1 MQDHITF
8 ALPKGKLAEE
18 TLSLLEKL
26 NIVEKGC
33 IDFNSR
39 KLIFE
44 DSKNKIKFILIRN
57 MDVTT
62 YVEYGAC
69 DLGVVGK
76 DIIMETKADVYEL
89 LDLGFGF
96 CRMCVAAPKDF
107 DVTYYHDMR
116 VATKFVNI
124 AKNFFQ
130 GKGIFIEVIKLYG
143 SIEIAPLLKLSDVIV
158 DLVSTGETLRKNGL
172 KEIETIMD
180 STARLIANKNLL
192 KYKHSRLKKIINT
205 LEESL

>member
-1 MQDHITF
+1 MDCITI
-8 ALPKGKLAEE
+8 ALPKGRLAED
-18 TLSLLEKL
+18 TVNLMAKL
-26 NIVEKGC
+26 NIVDSGC

-57 MDVTT
+57 MDVPT

-76 DIIMETKADVYEL
+76 DIVVESGADVYEL

-96 CRMCVAAPKDF
+96 CRMCVAAPNDF
-107 DVTYYHDMR
+107 DAKYYHDMR
-116 VATKFVNI
+116 IATKFVNI

-130 GKGIFIEVIKLYG
+130 SKGIFIEVIKLYG
-143 SIEIAPLLKLSDVIV
+143 SIEIAPLLNLSDLIV
-158 DLVSTGETLRKNGL
+158 DLVSTGETLKKNGL
-172 KEIETIMD
+172 REVETIMS
-180 STARLIANKNLL
+180 STARLISNKNLL
-192 KYKHSRLKKIINT
+192 KYKYHRLKEIIDILGKNI
-205 LEESL
+205 

>member
-1 MQDHITF
+1 MDSITI
-8 ALPKGKLAEE
+8 ALPKGRLAED
-18 TLSLLEKL
+18 TVNLMAKL
-26 NIVEKGC
+26 NIVESGC

-57 MDVTT
+57 MDVPT

-76 DIIMETKADVYEL
+76 DIVEESGADVYEL

-96 CRMCVAAPKDF
+96 CRMCVAAPNDF
-107 DVTYYHDMR
+107 DAKYYHDMR

-130 GKGIFIEVIKLYG
+130 SKGIFIEVIKLYG
-143 SIEIAPLLKLSDVIV
+143 SIEIAPLLNLSDLIV
-158 DLVSTGETLRKNGL
+158 DLVSTGETLKKNGL
-172 KEIETIMD
+172 REVETIMS
-180 STARLIANKNLL
+180 STARLISNKSLL
-192 KYKHSRLKKIINT
+192 KYKYHRLKEIIDILGKNI
-205 LEESL
+205 

>member
-1 MQDHITF
+1 MDSITI
-8 ALPKGKLAEE
+8 ALPKGRLAED
-18 TLSLLEKL
+18 TINLMAKL
-26 NIVEKGC
+26 NIVESGC

-44 DSKNKIKFILIRN
+44 DLKNKIKFILIRN
-57 MDVTT
+57 MDVPT

-76 DIIMETKADVYEL
+76 DIVEESGADVYEL

-96 CRMCVAAPKDF
+96 CRMCVAAPNDF
-107 DVTYYHDMR
+107 DAKYYHDMR

-130 GKGIFIEVIKLYG
+130 SKGIFIEVIKLYG
-143 SIEIAPLLKLSDVIV
+143 SIEIAPLLNLSDLIV
-158 DLVSTGETLRKNGL
+158 DLVSTGETLKKNGL
-172 KEIETIMD
+172 REVETIMS
-180 STARLIANKNLL
+180 STARLISNKSLL
-192 KYKHSRLKKIINT
+192 KYKYHRLKEIIDILGKNI
-205 LEESL
+205 

>member
-1 MQDHITF
+1 MDSITI
-8 ALPKGKLAEE
+8 ALPKGRLAED
-18 TLSLLEKL
+18 TVNLMAKL
-26 NIVEKGC
+26 NIVESGC

-57 MDVTT
+57 MDVPT

-76 DIIMETKADVYEL
+76 DIVEESGADVYEL

-96 CRMCVAAPKDF
+96 CRMCVAAPNDF
-107 DVTYYHDMR
+107 DAKYYHDMR

-130 GKGIFIEVIKLYG
+130 SKGIFIEVIKLYG
-143 SIEIAPLLKLSDVIV
+143 SIEIAPLLNLSDLIV
-158 DLVSTGETLRKNGL
+158 DLVSTGETLKKNGL
-172 KEIETIMD
+172 REIETIMS
-180 STARLIANKNLL
+180 STARLISNKSLL
-192 KYKHSRLKKIINT
+192 KYKYHRLKEIIDILGKNI
-205 LEESL
+205 

>member
-1 MQDHITF
+1 MDCITI
-8 ALPKGKLAEE
+8 ALPKGRLAED
-18 TLSLLEKL
+18 TVNLMAKL
-26 NIVEKGC
+26 NIVESGC

-57 MDVTT
+57 MDVPT

-76 DIIMETKADVYEL
+76 DIVEESGADVYEL

-96 CRMCVAAPKDF
+96 CRMCVAAPNDF
-107 DVTYYHDMR
+107 DAKYYHDMR
-116 VATKFVNI
+116 IATKFVNI

-130 GKGIFIEVIKLYG
+130 SKGIFIEVIKLYG
-143 SIEIAPLLKLSDVIV
+143 SIEIAPLLNLSDLIV
-158 DLVSTGETLRKNGL
+158 DLVSTGETLKKNGL
-172 KEIETIMD
+172 REVETIMS
-180 STARLIANKNLL
+180 STARLISNKNLL
-192 KYKHSRLKKIINT
+192 KYKYHRLKEIIDILGKNI
-205 LEESL
+205 

>member
-1 MQDHITF
+1 MDCITI
-8 ALPKGKLAEE
+8 ALPKGRLAED
-18 TLSLLEKL
+18 TVNLMAKL
-26 NIVEKGC
+26 NIVESGC

-57 MDVTT
+57 MDVPT

-76 DIIMETKADVYEL
+76 DIVEESGANVYEL

-96 CRMCVAAPKDF
+96 CRMCVAAPNDF
-107 DVTYYHDMR
+107 DAKYYHDMR

-130 GKGIFIEVIKLYG
+130 SKGIFIEVIKLYG
-143 SIEIAPLLKLSDVIV
+143 SIEIAPLLNLSDLIV
-158 DLVSTGETLRKNGL
+158 DLVSTGETLKKNGL
-172 KEIETIMD
+172 REVETIMS
-180 STARLIANKNLL
+180 STARLISNKNLL
-192 KYKHSRLKKIINT
+192 KYKYHRLKEIIDILGKNI
-205 LEESL
+205 

>member
-1 MQDHITF
+1 MDCITI
-8 ALPKGKLAEE
+8 ALPKGRLAED
-18 TLSLLEKL
+18 TVNLMAKL
-26 NIVEKGC
+26 NIVESGC

-57 MDVTT
+57 MDVPT

-76 DIIMETKADVYEL
+76 DIVEESGADVYEL

-96 CRMCVAAPKDF
+96 CRMCVAAPNDF
-107 DVTYYHDMR
+107 DAKYYHDMR

-130 GKGIFIEVIKLYG
+130 SKGIFIEVIKLYG
-143 SIEIAPLLKLSDVIV
+143 SIEIAPLLNLSDLIV
-158 DLVSTGETLRKNGL
+158 DLVSTGETLKKNGL
-172 KEIETIMD
+172 REIETIMS
-180 STARLIANKNLL
+180 STARLISNKSLL
-192 KYKHSRLKKIINT
+192 KYKYHRLKEIIDILGKNI
-205 LEESL
+205 